1 MATLGIIDDR
11 NDKRTS
17 FARKINLEIRS
28 LDSTWN
34 VIDIEP
40 FLEKTDYISWINENN
55 IASIIID
62 ERLYEGETVS
72 GKNINY
78 TGHELVEFLR
88 KRLKDIPLYIITS
101 IHISDELK
109 SIYNQFNLILSS
121 KEFDDRLKHYLNLII
136 MSGNNFFN
144 THKKELEKL
153 SNLSEKI
160 AFGTANPK
168 EIEEAKAL
176 QIKLSIPHTI
186 EKNVNREKWLSEIE
200 ELTNDLSEIS
210 TDINKYLKGK

>member
-17 FARKINLEIRS
+17 FARKIDLEIRS

-40 FLEKTDYISWINENN
+40 FLEKIDYISWINENN

-101 IHISDELK
+101 IHITDELK

-121 KEFDDRLKHYLNLII
+121 SEFDEKIKHYLNLII
-136 MSGNNFFN
+136 MSGNNFFKN
-144 THKKELEKL
+144 YQDELTRL

-160 AFGTANPK
+160 ALGTADEN
-168 EIEEAKAL
+168 EIIEAKAL
-176 QIKLSIPHTI
+176 QTKLSIPHTI
-186 EKNVNREKWLSEIE
+186 EKNVTREEWLSEIE
-200 ELTNDLSEIS
+200 ELTNGLSSIS
-210 TDINKYLKGK
+210 SDINKYLKGK

>member
-34 VIDIEP
+34 VLDIEP
-40 FLEKTDYISWINENN
+40 FIEKIDYINWINENN

-62 ERLYEGETVS
+62 ERLYEGEITS

-88 KRLKDIPLYIITS
+88 ERLKDIPLYIVTS
-101 IHISDELK
+101 IHITDELK

-121 KEFDDRLKHYLNLII
+121 SEFDEKIKHYLNLII

-144 THKKELEKL
+144 AYQKELENL
-153 SNLSEKI
+153 SFLSEKI
-160 AFGTANPK
+160 AVGTANK
-168 EIEEAKAL
+168 AEIAEAKAL

-186 EKNVNREKWLSEIE
+186 EKNVTREKWLSEIE

-210 TDINKYLKGK
+210 TDINKYLKDR